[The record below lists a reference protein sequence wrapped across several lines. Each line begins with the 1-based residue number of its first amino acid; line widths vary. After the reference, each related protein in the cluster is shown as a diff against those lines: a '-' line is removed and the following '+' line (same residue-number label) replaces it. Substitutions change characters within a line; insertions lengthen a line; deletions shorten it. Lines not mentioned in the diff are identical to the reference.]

1 MQQRDIISARR
12 KQLGL
17 TQLQVARAVGVSEA
31 TVSRWESGDIAEV
44 GSSKIAALARVLDM
58 EPAQLLGQDAPLTA
72 PSAKPGSAAQP
83 PPTPT
88 VPASLRSRSQG
99 AGSPVSPAAK
109 PGSAAQPPQP
119 PSELDEYL
127 EQLRTRPEMRM
138 FFSLAKGATKS
149 EVEDA
154 ARIVEAYFAGRQAGQ
169 RQRKSEAEPQ
179 YPEEPEE
186 PETQP
191 EPEPETQPEPAQE

>member
-83 PPTPT
+83 P
-88 VPASLRSRSQG
+88 
-99 AGSPVSPAAK
+99 
-109 PGSAAQPPQP
+109 QP

-169 RQRKSEAEPQ
+169 RQRKAEAEPQ
-179 YPEEPEE
+179 YPEEQEE

-191 EPEPETQPEPAQE
+191 EQEAQPEPAQE

>member
-1 MQQRDIISARR
+1 MQQKDIISARR

-17 TQLQVARAVGVSEA
+17 TQLQVAHAVGVSEA

-44 GSSKIAALARVLDM
+44 GSSKIPALARVLDM
-58 EPAQLLGQDAPLTA
+58 EPAQLLGQDDSLP
-72 PSAKPGSAAQP
+72 PSAAQP
-83 PPTPT
+83 PPAAANR
-88 VPASLRSRSQG
+88 ASHSRAS
-99 AGSPVSPAAK
+99 
-109 PGSAAQPPQP
+109 GSA

-138 FFSLAKGATKS
+138 FFSLAKDATKS

-169 RQRKSEAEPQ
+169 RQRKAESDEEIEQDDEEIEQDDEETEQEDAETEQEDEEKAEPDS
-179 YPEEPEE
+179 E
-186 PETQP
+186 
-191 EPEPETQPEPAQE
+191 